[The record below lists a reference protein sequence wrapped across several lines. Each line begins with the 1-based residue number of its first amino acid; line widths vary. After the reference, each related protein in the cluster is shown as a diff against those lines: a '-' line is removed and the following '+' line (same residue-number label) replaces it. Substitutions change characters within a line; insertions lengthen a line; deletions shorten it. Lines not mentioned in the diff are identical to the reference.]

1 MDLAEQC
8 SCWKTVRLSSNLV
21 TFRVILYNLY
31 TFQTHQT
38 FQPFMSA
45 FVMFVLSLWF
55 FSCSLSPRW
64 NFLVQKETKERT
76 DACQTH
82 LEAIVPLFALIYL
95 FFNILFSGICPN
107 PEYFWHPSL
116 LWHIT
121 TSKWE
126 VTVFIYAI
134 HSFPLST
141 PSLRH
146 PVKAEH
152 DSCQQL
158 SSEVILFELMSE
170 ERGSRSA
177 FAFKH
182 LWWMTPVPVACA
194 VISLTPDRSEVL
206 KENGK
211 LIYLNFHPEQ
221 TVHPRN
227 PTRRCAERLENCRRV
242 LPVVLMWKSTILIS
256 SYAIV
261 SLCCTTINVI

>member
-64 NFLVQKETKERT
+64 NFFGPERDKRKNWCMPNPSRGYSAT
-76 DACQTH
+76 
-82 LEAIVPLFALIYL
+82 FRSYL

>member
-21 TFRVILYNLY
+21 TYCIIYILFK
-31 TFQTHQT
+31 TQT

-221 TVHPRN
+221 TVHPCN